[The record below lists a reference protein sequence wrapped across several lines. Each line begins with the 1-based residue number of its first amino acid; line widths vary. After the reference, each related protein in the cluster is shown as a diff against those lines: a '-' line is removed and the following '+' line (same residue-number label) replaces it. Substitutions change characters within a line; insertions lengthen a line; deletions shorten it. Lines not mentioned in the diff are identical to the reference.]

1 MLLFA
6 ALAALHV
13 PSAGWKRTL
22 GRIRLVFTSCNS
34 AWRIA
39 SYFVDVYPL
48 YLYFAERRWPPY
60 LLDWILYLLIGLTLI
75 GLGLVKAQALAA
87 GADYRLQR
95 DCPVES
101 ST

>member
-48 YLYFAERRWPPY
+48 YLYFAERKLPPY
-60 LLDWILYLLIGLTLI
+60 LLRG
-75 GLGLVKAQALAA
+75 AA
-87 GADYRLQR
+87 TSKLRRGSLERGVSERAG
-95 DCPVES
+95 S
-101 ST
+101 A

>member
-6 ALAALHV
+6 ALAALYV

-48 YLYFAERRWPPY
+48 YLYFAERKLPPY
-60 LLDWILYLLIGLTLI
+60 LLRG
-75 GLGLVKAQALAA
+75 AA
-87 GADYRLQR
+87 TSKLRRGSLERGVSERAG
-95 DCPVES
+95 S
-101 ST
+101 A